1 MRRAKTRG
9 NQLSMSDL
17 GDLLRRARAHK
28 GVTLRD
34 AEKRTRINRSYLAAL
49 EAHDFDQLPP
59 QTYARGIVRNY
70 AQYLGLDPAAVLS
83 MYDAAIRDDSQR
95 NDDAHVVAAVQPI
108 EIHGHWAPNFAI
120 IIFMLI
126 ISAVIFTWIYS
137 AYLQPS
143 DDNLPSAIAQPTPT
157 AIEQSL
163 LDSIALTPAATEN
176 ESGESTAPLGDGS
189 ANDSQQAAQ
198 ATATGVEA
206 AQAQQT
212 EQAPTATSVEPTEG
226 ALVEETSDEAPL
238 APDPDILPDDIQVP
252 PGYHLFAVYAE
263 DEVWV
268 QVVLDNDSIALDS
281 VLAAGEFATFLAQ
294 TATITSGNAAYVRVY
309 IDGEDWGTLGEP
321 WDAVV
326 TYP

>member
-1 MRRAKTRG
+1 
-9 NQLSMSDL
+9 MSDL

-34 AEKRTRINRSYLAAL
+34 AEKRTRISRTYLAAL

-70 AQYLGLDPAAVLS
+70 AQYLGLDPAAVLA
-83 MYDAAIRDDSQR
+83 MYDEAISISSKPEE
-95 NDDAHVVAAVQPI
+95 NVHLSPAVQPI

-120 IIFMLI
+120 IIFMLV

-143 DDNLPSAIAQPTPT
+143 DDEVPTSIAQPTPT

-163 LDSIALTPAATEN
+163 LDSIAQTPAATEDEAAAATASAEE
-176 ESGESTAPLGDGS
+176 ESASQ
-189 ANDSQQAAQ
+189 DSAQ
-198 ATATGVEA
+198 ATATSVEA
-206 AQAQQT
+206 EQA
-212 EQAPTATSVEPTEG
+212 APTAVEEPTEVPTEVDADDDSEG
-226 ALVEETSDEAPL
+226 PVGPE
-238 APDPDILPDDIQVP
+238 ILPEDIQIP
-252 PGYHLFAVYAE
+252 DGYHLFAVYAE
-263 DEVWV
+263 DDVWV
-268 QVVLDNDSIALDS
+268 QVTLDYETIELDR
-281 VLAAGEFATFLAQ
+281 VLAAGEYATFLAQ

-309 IDGEDWGTLGEP
+309 VDGEDWGTLGEP